1 MGELEFHRKGLYK
14 GSKLHV
20 TYHHSQLPTLV
31 IHVTQAPR
39 LSTYWTDFVGT
50 LCTPG
55 PGSPGALARLTFLL
69 VFSTLQSS
77 HDSILKLG

>member
-1 MGELEFHRKGLYK
+1 MEELGFHCKGLYK

-31 IHVTQAPR
+31 THVTQAPR
-39 LSTYWTDFVGT
+39 HSTYWTDFAGT

-55 PGSPGALARLTFLL
+55 PGSPGALARLTFLRYFL
-69 VFSTLQSS
+69 LAVFP
-77 HDSILKLG
+77 DSILKLG